1 MKNLKWKIVPVR
13 MTTIQYEN
21 LMRAAEK
28 NPRYQI
34 KSGRINVSEF
44 IRARI
49 FSFQKNPDEVEKKID
64 GLIFQMRK
72 IGTNINQVTKKINS
86 DLGTAN
92 DISVLKLYLNNLQE
106 ETERVVEFLENL
118 NEE

>member
-1 MKNLKWKIVPVR
+1 MKNLKWKIVLVR
-13 MTTIQYEN
+13 MTTTQYEN

-28 NPRYQI
+28 NPRYKL

-44 IRARI
+44 IRTRI

-118 NEE
+118 NGE

>member
-13 MTTIQYEN
+13 MTTTQYEN

-28 NPRYQI
+28 NPRYKL

-44 IRARI
+44 IRTRI

-72 IGTNINQVTKKINS
+72 IEEPTLTKLRKRS
-86 DLGTAN
+86 TA
-92 DISVLKLYLNNLQE
+92 IS
-106 ETERVVEFLENL
+106 ERQMIFLF
-118 NEE
+118 